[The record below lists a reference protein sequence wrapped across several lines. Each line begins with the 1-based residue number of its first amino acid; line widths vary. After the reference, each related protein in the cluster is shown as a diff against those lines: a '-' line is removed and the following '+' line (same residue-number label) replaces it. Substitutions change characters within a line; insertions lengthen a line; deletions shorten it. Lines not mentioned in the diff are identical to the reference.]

1 MNELPEPPDLLS
13 PSLDELRASDFAHLD
28 EAGHR
33 YFDYTGAGLAARR
46 QVDAAHSLLSSHP
59 LGNPHSENPTSAP
72 ATELV
77 DEARRRVLDYFG
89 AEDHECIFTQNAS
102 GALKLVGESFPF
114 GPQRPF
120 LLSADNHNSV
130 NGIREFARRRNA
142 PGSVVALERPSLR
155 IDLSQARSALHNP
168 PQGKPGLFA
177 FPAQSNYSG
186 VQHPLSLVSEAR
198 DAGWRVLLDT
208 AAFAPTNRLDL
219 TAVQA
224 DFVCVSFYKMFGLPT
239 GVGALIA
246 RRDAL
251 AELERPWFA
260 GGTISMVSVVADDH
274 RLAPGHA
281 AFEDGTVNFASIP
294 SVVDGLDLIE
304 SVGIDT
310 IHQRVHTAT
319 SFLLGALGELRHSNG
334 EPLVQVL
341 GPNDPAAEARGG
353 TIVFNVYDPNGTMV
367 HDGVVTEAA
376 SSAGISLRWGC
387 FCNPGCGETARNL
400 SATDMA
406 PFFARTDAPDFCDLD
421 DQMWDLRGSGA
432 SALRASVGWVTNRAD
447 LSALLELLAGFRDRT
462 AESLGSP
469 TPESRLTSPDS
480 P

>member
-46 QVDAAHSLLSSHP
+46 QVDAAHSLLSSHT

-246 RRDAL
+246 RSDAL
-251 AELERPWFA
+251 AELQRPWFA
-260 GGTISMVSVVADDH
+260 GGTISMVSVAADDH
-274 RLAPGHA
+274 VLTPGHSG
-281 AFEDGTVNFASIP
+281 FEDGTANFASIP
-294 SVVDGLDLIE
+294 AVTHGLDLLGDLRME
-304 SVGIDT
+304 A
-310 IHQRVHTAT
+310 VHAHVAAAT
-319 SFLLGALGELRHSNG
+319 ERLLGAFGQLRHSNG
-334 EPLVQVL
+334 RPMVGVIGGGEGV
-341 GPNDPAAEARGG
+341 ARGG
-353 TIVFNVYDPNGTMV
+353 TVTFDLLDPGGAMV
-367 HDGVVTEAA
+367 HDRAVVERAAA
-376 SSAGISLRWGC
+376 SGISLRWGC
-387 FCNPGCGETARNL
+387 FCNPGCGEAARGL
-400 SATDMA
+400 DAGEMA
-406 PFFARTDAPDFCDLD
+406 SYFQRVEPPGFCDLD
-421 DQMWDLRGSGA
+421 DDLWLRRGRGA
-432 SALRASVGWVTNRAD
+432 SALRASVGIATNAED
-447 LSALLELLAGFRDRT
+447 ISALVALVESFRDCSADAIGRPG
-462 AESLGSP
+462 AAPRGL
-469 TPESRLTSPDS
+469 PDA